1 MAKKNPPKRKDWSK
15 NEVTQL
21 RKLFPNSSAAKVAA
35 KLKRTVPSVMYK
47 AGSLKLKKTKKYLKS
62 IGRK

>member
-1 MAKKNPPKRKDWSK
+1 MAKKKTHPKKDWSRT
-15 NEVTQL
+15 EITQL

>member
-1 MAKKNPPKRKDWSK
+1 MAKKKKTAQKDWAKS
-15 NEVTQL
+15 EITLL